1 MLVATPVA
9 KSARAG
15 GRKVPAHDLFACLGS
30 ILGLCALLCTG
41 PIVGRPG
48 GYDGGARLPFRSWCW

>member
-9 KSARAG
+9 KSACACG
-15 GRKVPAHDLFACLGS
+15 CKVPAYDLFACLVP
-30 ILGLCALLCTG
+30 ILGLCSVPWAR

-48 GYDGGARLPFRSWCW
+48 RYDGGARLPFRGWRR

>member
-15 GRKVPAHDLFACLGS
+15 GRKVSAYDLFACLVS
-30 ILGLCALLCTG
+30 ILGLCSVPWAR
-41 PIVGRPG
+41 PVVGRPG
-48 GYDGGARLPFRSWCW
+48 GYDGGARLPFRSWRR